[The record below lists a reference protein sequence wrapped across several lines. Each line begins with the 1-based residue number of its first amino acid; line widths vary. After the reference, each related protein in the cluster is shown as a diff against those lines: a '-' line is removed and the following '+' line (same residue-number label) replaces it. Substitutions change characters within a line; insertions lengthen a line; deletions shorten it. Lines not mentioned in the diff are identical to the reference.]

1 MAGIGS
7 GLSQF
12 GASPSGAAANS
23 RHAEAG
29 RVRDS
34 VLLVEDEAALRMTLG
49 DRLRY
54 EGYDVECAANGD
66 EAFEKAT
73 RLPLDLIILDIVLP
87 RRDGFTVCRDIR
99 KAGLITPV
107 LMLTARGQT
116 ADKVNGLKIGADDYV
131 TKPFAIEELMAR
143 VEALLRRAPSAP
155 ASDFSSH
162 QFGSIR
168 IDLRGTQATRGGV
181 PLHLSAREFQLLRYF
196 AEHAGKTV
204 SRAELLREVWGY
216 SADAFTRTVDMHV
229 ASLRQKLETDPKQ
242 PTFILTVQRLG
253 YKFNPS

>member
-1 MAGIGS
+1 MSGFSSGIGPCES
-7 GLSQF
+7 SSFEGVRK
-12 GASPSGAAANS
+12 S
-23 RHAEAG
+23 RHAGAS
-29 RVRDS
+29 RVSDS
-34 VLLVEDEAALRMTLG
+34 VLVVEDEAALRTTLS

-54 EGYDVECAANGD
+54 EGYEVECAANGD

-73 RLPLDLIILDIVLP
+73 KLTFDLIVLDVVLP
-87 RRDGFTVCRDIR
+87 RRDGFTVCREIR

-143 VEALLRRAPSAP
+143 IAALLRRAPGAP
-155 ASDFSSH
+155 ASDARSR
-162 QFGSIR
+162 QFGSIQ
-168 IDLRGTQATRGGV
+168 IDLRGTQATRDGV
-181 PLHLSAREFQLLRYF
+181 PLNLSAREFQLLRYF
-196 AEHAGKTV
+196 AQHAGRTV

-242 PTFILTVQRLG
+242 PTFISTVQRLG